1 MDDKIVDFRGKKIP
15 EGMRPAAPG
24 DTGMPEIFQAISE
37 LQKMAQ
43 EGNLEGMV
51 VVGITKDNDS
61 FGSIA
66 GLISPVQMAGIL
78 ESVKLQILL
87 G

>member
-1 MDDKIVDFRGKKIP
+1 VADIVDFRGKRIP
-15 EGMRPAAPG
+15 EGMRPAAEG
-24 DTGMPEIFQAISE
+24 DTGMPEVFQALAE
-37 LQKMAQ
+37 LQKLAQ

-51 VVGITKDNDS
+51 VVGMLKDNES
-61 FGSIA
+61 FGTIA
-66 GLISPVQMAGIL
+66 GLISPVHMAGIL